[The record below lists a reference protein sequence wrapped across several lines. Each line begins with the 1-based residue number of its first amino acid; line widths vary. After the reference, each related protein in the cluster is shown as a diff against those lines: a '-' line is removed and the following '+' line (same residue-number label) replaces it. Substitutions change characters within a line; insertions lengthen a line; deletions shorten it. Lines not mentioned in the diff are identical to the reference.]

1 MTQTY
6 NSPYNLE
13 TDYAFKLAQ
22 HFHRNQIDKANIPY
36 IQHLIMV
43 SAHAEKIA
51 TSMPRPDSY
60 SSKEE
65 FLHKV
70 NIVSILHDLLEDTLC
85 DEKYLRRPT
94 KGEPTTLTLF
104 RGVEDPLILD
114 WIGFDNDV
122 IEAIMILTKPKKG
135 YNAEAYYSAVKSNLL
150 ARVVKMADII
160 HNTDLSRGLRN
171 GAPKL
176 KDIARTQQ
184 YLKYLQFLLED

>member
-1 MTQTY
+1 MTDFHKR
-6 NSPYNLE
+6 SRLE
-13 TDYAFKLAQ
+13 LEVDYAFKLAK
-22 HFHRNQIDKANIPY
+22 HFHASQLDKAGAPY
-36 IQHLIMV
+36 IQHLIVV

-51 TSMPRPDSY
+51 NALEHY
-60 SSKEE
+60 SKED

-70 NIVSILHDLLEDTLC
+70 NIVSLLHDLLEDTSC
-85 DEKYLRRPT
+85 DKKYLQRPT
-94 KGEPTTLTLF
+94 ESTSITIINDSDEELSL
-104 RGVEDPLILD
+104 E

-135 YNAEAYYSAVKSNLL
+135 YNAEVYYSAVKSNLL